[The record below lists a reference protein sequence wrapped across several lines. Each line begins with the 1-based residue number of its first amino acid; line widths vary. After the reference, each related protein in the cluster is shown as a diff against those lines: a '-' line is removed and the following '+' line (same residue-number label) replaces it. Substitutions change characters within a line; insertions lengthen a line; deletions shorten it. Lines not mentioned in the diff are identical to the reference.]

1 VLVVDNMLMSGEVAL
16 PEGEPTQWR
25 AQSLTAARGLNAELL
40 ASDRW
45 LACVLPIGDGIALA
59 SRREGA

>member
-1 VLVVDNMLMSGEVAL
+1 MSGEVAL
-16 PEGEPTQWR
+16 PEGAPTQWR
-25 AQSLTAARGLNAELL
+25 TQSLTAARGLNAELL